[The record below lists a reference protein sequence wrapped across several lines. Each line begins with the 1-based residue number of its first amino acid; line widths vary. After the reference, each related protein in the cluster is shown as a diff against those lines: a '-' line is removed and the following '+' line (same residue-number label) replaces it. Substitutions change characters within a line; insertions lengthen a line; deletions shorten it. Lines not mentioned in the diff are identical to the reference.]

1 MQIFDFLKSFFQL
14 LSRSVA
20 IGLKF
25 YREQRAPGFE
35 DSEGTENF
43 TMQVND
49 LFDVLNAKLPA
60 AGIHKNSPKIQV
72 TGVLMLVVCC
82 VIL

>member
-20 IGLKF
+20 TGLKF

-60 AGIHKNSPKIQV
+60 AGIRKNSPKIQV
-72 TGVLMLVVCC
+72 TGILMLVVCC